1 MNIIWGILIVAGGFM
16 MAWKSEWILNNFGR
30 VAWAEKHLGMEG
42 GTRLFYKLLGI
53 VIILGGLSVMTGL
66 WNDILGGIVKLFI
79 K

>member
-1 MNIIWGILIVAGGFM
+1 